1 MYHFTPVRMAINKKS
16 TNNKCWRARGEKVN
30 LLHCWWECKLIQPLW
45 KIVWRFLKKTGI
57 NLPYDPAISLM
68 GIYPEKTRI
77 LKDTCSLQQY
87 LQQPGRKQPRCP
99 STDEWIKKLYIYT
112 VGYYL
117 AIERNKFESAVVK
130 WMNLEPLIQSEMSEK
145 EKQVLYINAYIWN
158 LKKNG
163 NK

>member
-1 MYHFTPVRMAINKKS
+1 M
-16 TNNKCWRARGEKVN
+16 
-30 LLHCWWECKLIQPLW
+30 
-45 KIVWRFLKKTGI
+45 
-57 NLPYDPAISLM
+57 
-68 GIYPEKTRI
+68 
-77 LKDTCSLQQY
+77 
-87 LQQPGRKQPRCP
+87 
-99 STDEWIKKLYIYT
+99 YIYT